1 MPHTTTTGWTL
12 QHKKNSIKLKKDKI
26 SGLSIS
32 PQNNRI
38 IIIVICDLSL
48 WKLYA
53 FLLILL
59 CGPFSLPLH
68 FPSTQI
74 NRGGGHL
81 KIFKVK
87 DEYVH
92 DIHFIFNQ
100 EPFTLYT
107 PPPPPPPSSWLNL
120 THPFSPFSSWLH
132 YYNKRERNR
141 KEVVCKQ
148 RMLHTPVIK
157 NGKED
162 YEG

>member
-59 CGPFSLPLH
+59 CGPFFLPLH

-92 DIHFIFNQ
+92 DTHFIFNQ
-100 EPFTLYT
+100 EPFTPRNHHHHLLDST
-107 PPPPPPPSSWLNL
+107 WLTL
-120 THPFSPFSSWLH
+120 FSPILI
-132 YYNKRERNR
+132 
-141 KEVVCKQ
+141 
-148 RMLHTPVIK
+148 MITLL
-157 NGKED
+157 
-162 YEG
+162 